1 MSSKSRKHSQPQR
14 KKARRPEDDLAGQAA
29 PAAST
34 SSGQSTGQ
42 NPDEPS
48 LQDFLESEIK
58 TPEGKSPL
66 VYASMILLLVF
77 LLIVFLLP
85 PGAFQNAGRQNPIVL
100 SWEHPSAGTQALKS
114 NEFTLE
120 KRQFNELM
128 QIFTGQRGRLE
139 DEQVA
144 RMVIQDA
151 LAVEA
156 GITVGDTEL
165 LDALVPLAEAMGGT
179 QVYEQTI
186 NARFFGGVQPFE
198 ETVRRFLRLNKYEAL
213 VQGLAT
219 LPSRETIEELW
230 SEEQE
235 QRYLVARYMAEDF
248 ADAALAELP
257 DAAGLEAWFQTLED
271 FRRDSY
277 KRPEARGAAIAGVLL
292 GDGAVPDETALLAA
306 YPLPEDWDDAT
317 QAKIY
322 YDSHFFAR
330 YERPEDEIPEPAE
343 GETSQV
349 NDRYYSFD
357 EVVDQATREARLKAG
372 LDAWYDDLAARE
384 EAGETVELSA
394 EAERLGLDYAAGDQA
409 LTRSEWTE
417 EGGFNGRFLA
427 GRLFVLGEAGN
438 LTNGVTVGGQS
449 MCIAR
454 LTEIVDPALP
464 PFEELADE
472 LSDAWVEERKV
483 DLAEAQAQALIA
495 ALEENYPR
503 EESAEEEDAE
513 DLLATDPALIVSDAE
528 AFEAATSTTGGE
540 LLVRDWL
547 APRASESDDPN
558 YEEPANEFIRTRGFL
573 FSAFEVGQVSE
584 PLEDRADDSWYV
596 VRLDGS
602 RSMALER
609 MKASDLQGFLTQ
621 SAFTQRA
628 EFVSEGPFSLPV
640 LREQYSL
647 QLPEDLR
654 PVEPEEGEEGDEE
667 VAEN

>member
-1 MSSKSRKHSQPQR
+1 MSSKSRKHSQPPR
-14 KKARRPEDDLAGQAA
+14 KKARRPEDDLGDQ
-29 PAAST
+29 PAAAASQT
-34 SSGQSTGQ
+34 TGEKS
-42 NPDEPS
+42 DEPS
-48 LQDFLESEIK
+48 LQEFLESEIK

-77 LLIVFLLP
+77 LLVVFLLP

-100 SWEHPSAGTQALKS
+100 SWEHPGVGTQALKS
-114 NEFTLE
+114 SEFTLE

-151 LAVEA
+151 LAIDA

-165 LDALVPLAEAMGGT
+165 LEALMPLAEAMGGT

-219 LPSRETIEELW
+219 LPSRETIEGLW

-235 QRYLVARYMAEDF
+235 QRYVVARYMAEDF

-257 DAAGLEAWFQTLED
+257 DNEGLEAWFQTLED
-271 FRRDSY
+271 FRRDAY
-277 KRPEARGAAIAGVLL
+277 KRPEARGAEIAGVLL
-292 GDGAVPDETALLAA
+292 GDGAEPDEAALLAA

-330 YERPEDEIPEPAE
+330 YERPEDEIPEPEE
-343 GETSQV
+343 GEASQIA
-349 NDRYYSFD
+349 DRYYGFE
-357 EVVDQATREARLKAG
+357 EVEAQATREARLKAG
-372 LDAWYDDLAARE
+372 LDAWYTDLAARE
-384 EAGETVELSA
+384 EAGETVDLSA

-409 LTRSEWTE
+409 LTRSEWTA

-438 LTNGVTVGGQS
+438 VTNGVTVGGQS
-449 MCIAR
+449 MCVAR
-454 LTEIVDPALP
+454 LSEIVDPALP
-464 PFEELADE
+464 PFEELAEE
-472 LSDAWVEERKV
+472 LGEAWVDERKV
-483 DLAEAQAQALIA
+483 DLAETQAQALIA
-495 ALEENYPR
+495 ALEVGYPR
-503 EESAEEEDAE
+503 EDSAEEQEAD
-513 DLLATDPALIVSDAE
+513 DPLATEPALIVPE
-528 AFEAATSTTGGE
+528 GTAFEAATSTTGGE

-558 YEEPANEFIRTRGFL
+558 YTEPANEFIRTRGFL

-584 PLEDRADDSWYV
+584 PLEDRAEDSWYV

-602 RSMALER
+602 RSMALDR

-621 SAFTQRA
+621 SAFTERA
-628 EFVSEGPFSLPV
+628 EFASEGPFSLPV

-654 PVEPEEGEEGDEE
+654 PAEAEEGDDE